1 MGKIVG
7 LIIKDSKKP
16 TGKKAEPE
24 KKESEEK

>member
-16 TGKKAEPE
+16 TGKKAE
-24 KKESEEK
+24 SEEKPKEG